1 MQRRIFEGL
10 PIVERHPKPAPH
22 LKHGPLFPFD
32 IQGLFAYLRKITV
45 SVSLLSVDGE
55 RQTCRE
61 AGTESHG
68 SYARQPGRR

>member
-32 IQGLFAYLRKITV
+32 IQGLFAYLRKDI
-45 SVSLLSVDGE
+45 SISIIAL
-55 RQTCRE
+55 R
-61 AGTESHG
+61 
-68 SYARQPGRR
+68 